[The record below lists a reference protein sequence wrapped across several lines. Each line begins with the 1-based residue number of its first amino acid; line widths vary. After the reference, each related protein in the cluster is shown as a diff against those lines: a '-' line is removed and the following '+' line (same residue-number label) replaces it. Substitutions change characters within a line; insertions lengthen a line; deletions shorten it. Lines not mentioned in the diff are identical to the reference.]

1 MVALQ
6 HLHPYHRFARTSR
19 DPEKETNL
27 TSSARLM
34 PAALGLRQSPR
45 GIEVAFAATVYA

>member
-6 HLHPYHRFARTSR
+6 HLRPYHRFARTSR
-19 DPEKETNL
+19 DPEKETSL

-34 PAALGLRQSPR
+34 PAALGLRQPPR